1 MKISTTKFLLIFFAT
16 FFVSYKFLSL
26 NAQENDSSK
35 IDTIPI
41 KETLILV
48 EVDSVAKAK
57 TLTDST
63 ITVGQEII
71 KKGAKGVKEQ
81 AEQIKE
87 ALPIRQIIYTI
98 LLVFVTVVLVKFFA
112 YILDLSA
119 ERFIT
124 YRITLKGMIPIVRIV
139 VWLTAIYVVIVAIF
153 TPTKESLLAFTASAG
168 IAIGFASQDILQNIF
183 GGILIIMD
191 KPFQVGDKI
200 QVGEHYGEVV
210 SMGLR
215 TVRIVTLEDSLVSVP
230 NSKVINDSVSNA
242 NAGALDCQV
251 VTTLYLPGNVDVQK
265 AKEIA
270 LDAAFTSKY
279 VYLEKPVV
287 VLVQDVFDHTFL
299 TKLKVK
305 AYVHDI
311 RYEAAL
317 SSDITEIA
325 KKEYIR
331 LKMLPENL
339 FPFKED

>member
-1 MKISTTKFLLIFFAT
+1 MKTSISKFLLV
-16 FFVSYKFLSL
+16 FFVTFLVSYQFFSL
-26 NAQENDSSK
+26 QAQETTKPDSVVQK
-35 IDTIPI
+35 DT
-41 KETLILV
+41 LV
-48 EVDSVAKAK
+48 VVTVDSVTQAKVLKDSVK
-57 TLTDST
+57 TAE
-63 ITVGQEII
+63 QKQ
-71 KKGAKGVKEQ
+71 KKETKSVKEQ
-81 AEQIKE
+81 AEQIKD

-98 LLVFVTVVLVKFFA
+98 LLVLVTVVVVKAFTYF
-112 YILDLSA
+112 LDLMA
-119 ERFIT
+119 ERFTT

-153 TPTKESLLAFTASAG
+153 HPTQESLLAFTASAG

-210 SMGLR
+210 NMGLR
-215 TVRIVTLEDSLVSVP
+215 TVRIVTPDDNLVSVP

-265 AKEIA
+265 AKQIA

-279 VYLEKPVV
+279 VFLEKPVV
-287 VLVQDVFDHTFL
+287 VLVQDEFDHIFL

-317 SSDITEIA
+317 ASDITEIA
-325 KKEYIR
+325 KKEFI
-331 LKMLPENL
+331 LQKMLPENQ
-339 FPFKED
+339 FPKSEES

>member
-1 MKISTTKFLLIFFAT
+1 MKSFTTKFLLIFFAT
-16 FFVSYKFLSL
+16 FFVSYQFLSL
-26 NAQENDSSK
+26 NAQEKDSTK
-35 IDTIPI
+35 TDTLAV
-41 KETLILV
+41 KDTLV
-48 EVDSVAKAK
+48 VVALDTTTKAK
-57 TLTDST
+57 TLNDST
-63 ITVGQEII
+63 VAVGQKIA
-71 KKGAKGVKEQ
+71 KKEAKGVKEQ
-81 AEQIKE
+81 AEKIKD

-98 LLVFVTVVLVKFFA
+98 LLVLVTVVLVKSFTYF
-112 YILDLSA
+112 LDLMA
-119 ERFIT
+119 ERFTT

-139 VWLTAIYVVIVAIF
+139 VWLTAIYVVVVAIF
-153 TPTKESLLAFTASAG
+153 HPTQESLLAFTASAG

-210 SMGLR
+210 NMGLR
-215 TVRIVTLEDSLVSVP
+215 TVRIVTPDDNLVSVP

-265 AKEIA
+265 AKQIA

-279 VYLEKPVV
+279 VFLEKPVV
-287 VLVQDVFDHTFL
+287 VLVQDEFNHTFL
-299 TKLKVK
+299 TRLRVK

-317 SSDITEIA
+317 ASDITEIA
-325 KKEYIR
+325 KKEFIR

-339 FPFKED
+339 FPIKED